1 MFGKKKIIVLEE
13 ELDRTKTYLKDA
25 RKMVLALN
33 EESIKQFNKYLKE
46 KHDIASHY
54 ESVISDLKKD
64 LKNRYNRRENNLLTE
79 IQKKDDEIKR
89 LKEEIEKAPK
99 LLSQIDLDNI
109 RKEMGRNAWEG
120 KESRIMF
127 ADTDGYPVLKLQGH
141 MYEPSYECFNFTCM
155 VVGYDTYGKEYILF
169 DEDSVCVESYRN
181 KKVTIG
187 SEEKIRDYIREK
199 DRYVLKMI

>member
-1 MFGKKKIIVLEE
+1 MLGKKKMTILEE
-13 ELDRTKTYLKDA
+13 ELYRTKDYLKDA
-25 RKMVLALN
+25 REMISALN
-33 EESIKQFNKYLKE
+33 EKLSEQLNRCLEEKKEIESN
-46 KHDIASHY
+46 Y
-54 ESVISDLKKD
+54 ESVISDL
-64 LKNRYNRRENNLLTE
+64 RYNHKNKENKLLAE
-79 IQKKDDEIKR
+79 IQKKDEEIKH
-89 LKEEIEKAPK
+89 LKDDLEKSPK
-99 LLSQIDLDNI
+99 LLSQIDLDNM
-109 RKEMGRNAWEG
+109 RKEIGRNAWEG

-155 VVGYDTYGKEYILF
+155 VVGYDSYGKGYILF